1 MPARSG
7 AIDRASVARDAAAFV
22 REHAGAIG
30 RLRVVAGFDGAVD
43 SIIRVVDTRQSR
55 ESFTPMRS
63 MRQFAQRVESQVGR
77 SINVEFVVEQVK
89 IGGNGP
95 LFANPFTLWGAKVA
109 YIGALLADPD
119 APVSKGSDAARM
131 THPVFDEFV
140 SRCDRVYPIA
150 GPALS
155 DACEFSDGKVII
167 GKTAAQDAVSWE
179 GVLDALGGAEGA
191 VRLFGGASLFAPMN
205 WTMISSMTEIWRSLA
220 RDILPA
226 IGADERPRVFVDLA
240 DPAKRSDDDLHAAID
255 ALRALDELT
264 PVALGCNFS
273 ESARLARALGATLPD
288 DEDDLGSRAEAMRGA
303 LGLSTVC
310 VHTRRA
316 AGASD
321 ESGRVHLDA
330 AFTSDPAIS
339 TGAGD
344 TFNAGFALGQML
356 GAPIAQRVAMG
367 VANSGFYVRSRKPP
381 SLEELASFLD
391 DLPEPDAAS

>member
-1 MPARSG
+1 MPARTG
-7 AIDRASVARDAAAFV
+7 ATDRNAVARDAAAFV
-22 REHAGAIG
+22 RDRAKAV
-30 RLRVVAGFDGAVD
+30 RDLRVVAGFDGAVD

-55 ESFTPMRS
+55 EAFTPMRS

-95 LFANPFTLWGAKVA
+95 LFANPFTQWGAKVV

-140 SRCDRVYPIA
+140 ARCERVYPIA

-155 DACEFSDGKVII
+155 DACEFADGKVII

-179 GVLDALGGAEGA
+179 GVLDALGGIDGA
-191 VRLFGGASLFAPMN
+191 ISLFRSATLFAPMN
-205 WTMISSMTEIWRSLA
+205 WTMISSMTEIWRSLV

-240 DPAKRSDDDLHAAID
+240 DPAKRSDDDLRAAID
-255 ALRALDELT
+255 ALRALNELT

-273 ESARLARALGATLPD
+273 ESARLARTLGATLPD
-288 DEDDLGSRAEAMRGA
+288 DENDLGSRADALRQS

-321 ESGRVHLDA
+321 ESGRAHLNA

-344 TFNAGFALGQML
+344 TFNAGFALGQAL
-356 GAPIAQRVAMG
+356 GAPIAERVALG
-367 VANSGFYVRSRKPP
+367 VANSGFYVRNRKPP
-381 SLEELASFLD
+381 SAKELASFLD
-391 DLPEPDAAS
+391 DLPEPE

>member
-1 MPARSG
+1 MAARSG
-7 AIDRASVARDAAAFV
+7 ATHRTSVARDAAALL
-22 REHAGAIG
+22 RTRAGSITG
-30 RLRVVAGFDGAVD
+30 LRVIAGLDGAVD
-43 SIIRVVDTRQSR
+43 SIIRVVDTRESR

-63 MRQFAQRVESQVGR
+63 MRQFAQRVESHAGR

-95 LFANPFTLWGAKVA
+95 LFANPFTQWGARVS
-109 YIGALLADPD
+109 YIGAILADPD
-119 APVSKGSDAARM
+119 APVSRGSDAARM

-140 SRCDRVYPIA
+140 ARCERVYPIA

-179 GVLDALGGAEGA
+179 GVLDAVGGIEGA
-191 VRLFGGASLFAPMN
+191 IGLFRGASLFAPMN
-205 WTMISSMTEIWRSLA
+205 WTMLSSMTEIWRALT

-226 IGADERPRVFVDLA
+226 IDAKERPRVFVDLA
-240 DPAKRSDDDLHAAID
+240 DPAKRSDEDLRAAID
-255 ALRALDELT
+255 ALRAMNELT
-264 PVALGCNFS
+264 PVTLGCNFS
-273 ESARLARALGATLPD
+273 ESARLARVLGAPLLD
-288 DEDDLGSRAEAMRGA
+288 DESDLGARASALREALA
-303 LGLSTVC
+303 LSTVC

-321 ESGRVHLDA
+321 DTGDAHFDA

-344 TFNAGFALGQML
+344 TFNAGFALGLAL
-356 GAPIAQRVAMG
+356 GAPLAQRVAFG
-367 VANSGFYVRSRKPP
+367 VGNSGFYVRNRTPP
-381 SLEELASFLD
+381 SLDELTSFLD
-391 DLPEPDAAS
+391 ELPEPDRC